1 MLENKITFSAAG
13 LYVDLK
19 EDHPEPMK
27 LNLPSWYKNLIKET
41 NDFKGLKSCMPF
53 LDTLTTGYTLK
64 LPQDLI
70 LIKDKIVQVDNSE
83 TDEYKYTNIIHGM
96 EVGPK
101 KDFNLNTTAIP
112 QTHPFKQI
120 ENSYIPYLNKSDM
133 VYKLL
138 NPWHI
143 QTPPGYSCLFLP
155 PLNRENK
162 YFSIIP
168 GIVDTDEYQSII
180 NFPIILKQVNDE
192 PIDVTIWKGTPYV
205 QVIPFKREK
214 WKAEIKKLSERNL
227 KQRWLRVGLTFK
239 HLYKKLN
246 WAKKGH
252 FWR

>member
-1 MLENKITFSAAG
+1 
-13 LYVDLK
+13 
-19 EDHPEPMK
+19 
-27 LNLPSWYKNLIKET
+27 
-41 NDFKGLKSCMPF
+41 
-53 LDTLTTGYTLK
+53 
-64 LPQDLI
+64 
-70 LIKDKIVQVDNSE
+70 
-83 TDEYKYTNIIHGM
+83 
-96 EVGPK
+96 
-101 KDFNLNTTAIP
+101 
-112 QTHPFKQI
+112 
-120 ENSYIPYLNKSDM
+120 M

-239 HLYKKLN
+239 HLYKK
-246 WAKKGH
+246 
-252 FWR
+252 F

>member
-101 KDFNLNTTAIP
+101 KDFNLNTNAIP

-205 QVIPFKREK
+205 QVIPFKRES
-214 WKAEIKKLSERNL
+214 WKMVIKGKKSQDLVKEKFGFSL
-227 KQRWLRVGLTFK
+227 KFLHKYKT
-239 HLYKKLN
+239 LYWNKKS
-246 WAKKGH
+246 WK
-252 FWR
+252 